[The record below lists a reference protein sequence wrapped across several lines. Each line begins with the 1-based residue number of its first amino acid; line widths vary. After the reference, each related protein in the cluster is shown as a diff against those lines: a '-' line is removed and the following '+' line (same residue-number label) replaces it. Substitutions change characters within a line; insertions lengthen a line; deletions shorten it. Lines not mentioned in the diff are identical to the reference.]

1 MIAITKLQVRNKPMP
16 VRREAESEMSLANRE
31 LERYQAMT
39 ERERLEFNMERAKD
53 PAVSQG
59 GPSSNKKPRMMGL
72 GGKNLLQIYMER
84 LERYVPLFIYF
95 HYLIFNIQG
104 RLTRNTWN
112 SLEGEIWERL
122 PSFTLGWRRR
132 RKLCDPAF
140 FMALFD
146 I

>member
-1 MIAITKLQVRNKPMP
+1 MP
-16 VRREAESEMSLANRE
+16 VRREVESEMSLASRE

-53 PAVSQG
+53 AAVSQG

-84 LERYVPLFIYF
+84 LERYVPLFIYL
-95 HYLIFNIQG
+95 HYLIFNIPG

-132 RKLCDPAF
+132 RKLCDSAF
-140 FMALFD
+140 YMAILNTECLS
-146 I
+146 